1 MLIQDSIIYHFD
13 QEHNRECFYLLYNIL
28 ATSVLE
34 TGIHSRKT
42 FIHVFFIHVCRVS
55 QKLTVI

>member
-1 MLIQDSIIYHFD
+1 MLIQDSIIYHFY
-13 QEHNRECFYLLYNIL
+13 QEHNWECFYLLYNIL
-28 ATSVLE
+28 ATSVLD

-42 FIHVFFIHVCRVS
+42 LFHVRVS

>member
-28 ATSVLE
+28 ATSVLD

-42 FIHVFFIHVCRVS
+42 LLHVCRVS
-55 QKLTVI
+55 QKLPVI